1 MDPNQRLELV
11 TNSVTST
18 NKKLNDVLEQ
28 RDEFLVAL
36 KSFRGKL
43 DPNSSF
49 QVRATYM

>member
-18 NKKLNDVLEQ
+18 NKKLKDVLEQ

-36 KSFRGKL
+36 KSFRGNL

-49 QVRATYM
+49 QVKATDM